1 MSLLYKIGSL
11 LGGGYSFWEGVVKTE
26 WNCDFLWG
34 SPKIKWG
41 IILRV
46 AKAKQK
52 SGDGLQANKNS
63 YKTVKSVFVND
74 TIRQLS

>member
-1 MSLLYKIGSL
+1 MRLLYKIGSL
-11 LGGGYSFWEGVVKTE
+11 AGGGYSFWEGVVKTE

-41 IILRV
+41 IQRV

-52 SGDGLQANKNS
+52 SGDGLQANNNS
-63 YKTVKSVFVND
+63 YKTIKSVFV
-74 TIRQLS
+74 TVKIRQMS